1 MPSRSLALRDGGPRS
16 PPPEQP
22 TQPPLQSLFS
32 ITYNAAMQEA
42 RAMTPEERVAEI
54 DRLAT
59 TLGAF
64 LRVKDEEEQA
74 QAEAQAQAQS

>member
-1 MPSRSLALRDGGPRS
+1 
-16 PPPEQP
+16 
-22 TQPPLQSLFS
+22 
-32 ITYNAAMQEA
+32 MQEA

>member
-1 MPSRSLALRDGGPRS
+1 M
-16 PPPEQP
+16 
-22 TQPPLQSLFS
+22 
-32 ITYNAAMQEA
+32 TYNAAMQEA

-74 QAEAQAQAQS
+74 QAQAQGQAQS